1 MLPRTVFGSN
11 GSTQGS
17 MRRIAAAPTAS
28 AVRMSVPRFPGSCR
42 RSRTITNSC
51 PVGFSES
58 SDASGMRKV
67 ATMPC
72 GSSRSDNVS
81 MTRGDTPNSAA
92 SVCRKRSSN
101 AGVSAPANCS
111 AQWKNLMRIAA
122 AILRHVE

>member
-28 AVRMSVPRFPGSCR
+28 AVRMSVPRLPGSCR
-42 RSRTITNSC
+42 RSRTITSSC
-51 PVGFSES
+51 PDSFSEDS
-58 SDASGMRKV
+58 VASGMRKV

-81 MTRGDTPNSAA
+81 ITRDDTLDSVA
-92 SVCRKRSSN
+92 SVCRKRSSS
-101 AGVSAPANCS
+101 AGASAPVNCS
-111 AQWKNLMRIAA
+111 AQ
-122 AILRHVE
+122 